1 MPAAVPANRVV
12 VIGSGPI
19 GLEAALHATRAGFEV
34 AVFEQGGVADGV
46 RNWGHIRLFSPFS
59 MNSSDAGREAIAN
72 AGGSLPEDEELLTGK
87 QFYESYLKPL
97 SELPE
102 LAGCLHENTRVVS
115 IGRRWL
121 RKGHAIGHATRQ
133 ADLFDLVVRC
143 GDDERVETAELV
155 LDCSGSY
162 PNHRLIGGAG
172 QGCPGESKLP
182 ETCYQLAD
190 IMGSDRQDFIGKH
203 TLVVGGGYSA
213 ATAIV
218 SLGELMQIEPKT
230 SVTWLTRGDA
240 GVPMH
245 RAEGDPL
252 IERDR
257 IASTANQLVA
267 DGHVTWIREQ
277 RIVNIE
283 TGTDYSVT
291 LETVS
296 GDQTVHTFDQIAAHP
311 GYRPDTSLYRGLQVH
326 ECYASE
332 GPIKLAAAL
341 LGGSGDCLVQPET
354 GPETLKNPEPGFFV
368 LGSKSYGRNSRFLI
382 QAGLRQ
388 IEDVMPLIAKQL
400 EATA

>member
-1 MPAAVPANRVV
+1 MSAAFPVNRVA

-34 AVFEQGGVADGV
+34 AVFEKGEVADSV

-59 MNSSDAGREAIAN
+59 MNASDTGREAITN
-72 AGGSLPEDEELLTGK
+72 AGGTLPENDDLLTGK
-87 QFYESYLKPL
+87 QFYEAYLKPL

-102 LAGCLHENTRVVS
+102 LAGRIHQNTGVTA

-133 ADLFDLVVRC
+133 ADMFDLVVRC
-143 GDDERVETAELV
+143 GDEERVETANFV
-155 LDCSGSY
+155 FDCSGSY
-162 PNHRLIGGAG
+162 PNHRLIGGGG
-172 QGCPGESKLP
+172 QGCPGESRLP
-182 ETCYQLAD
+182 ANCYQLAD
-190 IMGSDRQDFIGKH
+190 ILGSDRPHFLGKH
-203 TLVVGGGYSA
+203 TFVVGGGYSA

-218 SLGELMQIEPKT
+218 SLGELMQAEPKT
-230 SVTWLTRGDA
+230 SVTWLTRGDD

-245 RAEGDPL
+245 RAAGDPL
-252 IERDR
+252 VERDR

-267 DGHVTWIREQ
+267 DGRVTWIREQ

-283 TGTDYSVT
+283 TGAGYRVT

-296 GDQTVHTFDQIAAHP
+296 GDRTVYSFDQIAAHP
-311 GYRPDTSLYRGLQVH
+311 GYRPDTSLYRELQVH

-341 LGGSGDCLVQPET
+341 LGGSGDCLIQPET